1 MEAPF
6 SLGAFKPFPA
16 NASVLAPWYTPTLH
30 SPDKCSLTLITGHD
44 PVCEVWWSL
53 RALLEQPSG
62 SLRNHAAWM
71 FMDMHSG
78 SKQDVQECPAN
89 RHLCTPRLLTPSG
102 KRNSSMLSTWASGD
116 LPSPCY
122 NVTLT
127 PHSPSLLFSSPLT
140 VQQLGL
146 PTFWLMDLRLPLWH
160 SWGAT
165 FCGFL
170 ILHWPSQ
177 VSQDLCFSI
186 SHYLVM

>member
-1 MEAPF
+1 MLLPPNAHCQLMPSTLLHLPLILVTFLQAWSLPTAQRSKLTLTQPTLPSAPAAIPLKDRLPPTHASFSQYAPTQSCIGHGNAPFGHAMEAPF

-78 SKQDVQECPAN
+78 SKQDV
-89 RHLCTPRLLTPSG
+89 
-102 KRNSSMLSTWASGD
+102 
-116 LPSPCY
+116 
-122 NVTLT
+122 
-127 PHSPSLLFSSPLT
+127 
-140 VQQLGL
+140 
-146 PTFWLMDLRLPLWH
+146 
-160 SWGAT
+160 
-165 FCGFL
+165 
-170 ILHWPSQ
+170 
-177 VSQDLCFSI
+177 
-186 SHYLVM
+186 